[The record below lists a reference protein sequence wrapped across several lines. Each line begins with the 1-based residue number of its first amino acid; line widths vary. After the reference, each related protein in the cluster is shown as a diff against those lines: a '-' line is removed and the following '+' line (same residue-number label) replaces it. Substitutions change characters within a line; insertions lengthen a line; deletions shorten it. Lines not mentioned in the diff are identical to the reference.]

1 MHGDVTMALRRL
13 ISMIG
18 HVQIASVPSR
28 NEPDGEELNF
38 PFLFEE
44 LDRLGYDGFLGC
56 EYRPRGKTVD
66 GLAWFAPHAGK
77 MPPSGGAA

>member
-1 MHGDVTMALRRL
+1 MATLTMALRRL
-13 ISMIG
+13 
-18 HVQIASVPSR
+18 HLDDRPC
-28 NEPDGEELNF
+28 PDRERAVAQRTRRRGAQLSL
-38 PFLFEE
+38 PLFEE

-77 MPPSGGAA
+77 MPPSGGGA